1 MIEAQGIEKSFGATR
16 ALDGVEFAAEAGRV
30 LALLGPNG
38 AGKTTLVRILTTL
51 LQPDAGW
58 ARVAGLDVVR
68 DAAAVRSVIGLS
80 GQFAAIDD
88 LLTGR
93 ENLQMVGELYHL
105 SRRDA
110 HDRANG
116 LLEQFGLG
124 EAADRL
130 AKTYSGGMR
139 RRLDLAASLIARPPV
154 LILDEPTTGLDPRT
168 RIDMWNAI
176 DELAADG
183 ATVLLTTQYLEDA
196 ERLAHYL
203 VVIDR
208 GRVIAEGTTDQLKD
222 MLGGD
227 VIELRVPEGTL
238 FDDVV
243 RAVESTADGSLVLDR
258 DRKRMTLPAIVG
270 SSTLRAVLQCLDDA
284 GLVVHD
290 VGIRR
295 PSLDDVFLSLT
306 GHGAEDAELENGSSN
321 DGPLRSRKSR

>member
-1 MIEAQGIEKSFGATR
+1 MIEVQGIEKSFGSTR
-16 ALDGVEFAAEAGRV
+16 ALDGVEFVAETGRV

-51 LQPDAGW
+51 LRPDAGW
-58 ARVAGLDVVR
+58 ARVAGLDTVN
-68 DAAAVRSVIGLS
+68 DAAALRSVIGLS

-105 SRRDA
+105 TRRDA
-110 HDRANG
+110 QNRAKV
-116 LLEQFGLG
+116 LLEQFTLD

-154 LILDEPTTGLDPRT
+154 LVLDEPTTGLDPRT
-168 RIDMWNAI
+168 RIDMWNSI
-176 DELAADG
+176 DELAVEG

-203 VVIDR
+203 VVIDH

-227 VIELRVPEGTL
+227 VIELRVPDGVL
-238 FDDVV
+238 IDDVV
-243 RAVESTADGSLVLDR
+243 RAVESNGKGSMVVDR
-258 DRKRMTLPAIVG
+258 DRKRVTLPATEG
-270 SSTLRAVLQCLDDA
+270 SLTLRTVLQCLDDA

-290 VGIRR
+290 IGIRR

-306 GHGAEDAELENGSSN
+306 GHGAEDANGDN
-321 DGPLRSRKSR
+321 GPSTERLVRSRKSR